1 MSVTADQRKATQ
13 PMAQSF
19 RVGITSGF
27 LHAGKENLLA
37 QEAIDLL
44 DRHGIVHEYF
54 ETASG
59 ELPAALI
66 GSYDAV
72 VLLGERIGPRSL
84 AEYSRLLAIAR
95 WGVGY
100 DAIDLA
106 ACTTHDVCVFI
117 TPEGVRRPVAIATLT
132 LLLALTL
139 KLRQKD
145 ALVRSGDWGQKAD
158 YLGEMLTGKVLGTLG
173 LGRIG
178 REVFRLAAP
187 LGMRHIAHDP
197 YLDPVL
203 TEVDGV
209 RLVDKATLLRETDVL
224 CITCALTPETFHT
237 IGQAE
242 LAMMKPS
249 AYLINT
255 ARGPIV
261 DEEALIAA
269 LRAGHLR
276 GAGLDVFEQEPLSL
290 DSPLLSLDNVWL
302 APHALGWTEEL
313 ALGLAMEDA
322 EGLVRLARGELP
334 HAIVNTDVLERVG
347 FQGKLREFQR
357 P

>member
-1 MSVTADQRKATQ
+1 MTRT
-13 PMAQSF
+13 F

-37 QEAIDLL
+37 RQAIDLL

-54 ETASG
+54 ETTAG

-66 GSYDAV
+66 VGYDAV
-72 VLLGERIGPRSL
+72 VLLGERIGAQSL
-84 AEYSRLLAIAR
+84 AEHSRLLAIAR

-100 DAIDLA
+100 DAIDLD
-106 ACTTHDVCVFI
+106 ACTAHDVCVFI

-145 ALVRSGDWGQKAD
+145 ALVRGGDWGRKAD

-178 REVFRLAAP
+178 RELFRLAMP

-197 YLDPVL
+197 YIDPAHQ
-203 TEVDGV
+203 EVDGV
-209 RLVDKATLLRETDVL
+209 RLVDKTTLLHETDVL
-224 CITCALTPETFHT
+224 CITCALTPETFHAV
-237 IGQAE
+237 GSAE
-242 LAMMKPS
+242 LAQMKPA

-269 LRAGHLR
+269 LRQGKLR
-276 GAGLDVFEQEPLSL
+276 GAGLDVFEQEPLPL

-302 APHALGWTEEL
+302 APHALAWTEEL
-313 ALGLAMEDA
+313 TQGVAMEDA
-322 EGLVRLARGELP
+322 EGLVSLARGELP
-334 HAIVNTDVLERVG
+334 RTIVNTEVIGRAG
-347 FQGKLREFQR
+347 FQARLQELQQGRR
-357 P
+357 H